1 MIKKKINMCYSNLKT
16 SYKQKKSKNLKINEL
31 DILRLLSGDADAELE
46 SKIKDWISE
55 SDANKAEFKLYEAIW
70 NETPNVLAVKDF
82 DLDVEWEA
90 LENKMNASD
99 NSTKTSSNSSPIIPI
114 DANKATISD
123 NIIPLRRRILAAA
136 SIILLCCIALSI
148 MYEKPE
154 EEALVEIKYVPQI
167 DKSFVPQPHLTTDPN
182 QVLPDNS
189 VVTLTEGTSLKYND
203 DFATA
208 PERIIHLSGEAYVKA
223 AEDKNRPMII
233 KTVNAG
239 IKVLGTEFK
248 VSVEGIT
255 STVAH
260 ESGKV
265 LFFNLKNI
273 ENQQELDKKGQ
284 VAIMEGDKKIDF
296 RDVVKPPPA
305 PKGKIVK
312 LSELV
317 DFLSWEYPES
327 IVWGP
332 GSEPAD
338 ITGDIQI
345 ELEKDLDYVIN
356 QIKERGQIAFMKRN
370 GVYHIGS
377 INTAK

>member
-1 MIKKKINMCYSNLKT
+1 M
-16 SYKQKKSKNLKINEL
+16 
-31 DILRLLSGDADAELE
+31 LSGDADAQLE
-46 SKIKDWISE
+46 SKIKDWIAE

-70 NETPNVLAVKDF
+70 NEAPSVPAVKEF
-82 DLDVEWEA
+82 DLDAEWEA
-90 LENKMNASD
+90 LEEKIGSAD
-99 NSTKTSSNSSPIIPI
+99 FTKTSSENTNQVIPLKSKTE
-114 DANKATISD
+114 ARTG

-136 SIILLCCIALSI
+136 SIVLLCCVALSI

-154 EEALVEIKYVPQI
+154 EEPFVEIKYVPQI
-167 DKSFVPQPHLTTDPN
+167 DKSFVPQPNLTTNPI

-189 VVTLTEGTSLKYND
+189 VVTLTEGTTLKYND
-203 DFATA
+203 DLATA

-223 AEDKNRPMII
+223 AEDKNRPLII

-248 VSVEGIT
+248 VTVEGIT
-255 STVAH
+255 STVDH
-260 ESGKV
+260 EEGKV

-273 ENQQELDKKGQ
+273 DNQQELDKKGQ
-284 VAIMEGDKKIDF
+284 KAIMEGDNPIEF
-296 RDVVKPPPA
+296 IDVVKPPPA

-317 DFLSWEYPES
+317 DFLSWEYPKS

-332 GSEPAD
+332 GSEPSD
-338 ITGDIQI
+338 INGNIQI

-370 GVYHIGS
+370 GVYYIGS
-377 INTAK
+377 INTIK